1 MVMLIASI
9 VSLVLIVAIYLFIT
23 VFGIRFKHNSY
34 ELITGNPRL
43 LKVVG
48 HVFIAI
54 GVAFVGLSFIDIFK
68 TAAPSGLVAGDLF
81 AFIGLVFFYCFIFQ
95 FEAIKGGSIFLLR
108 FIKVKEIQIK
118 DIAFINPIFS
128 GYIFT
133 CKDGSTFSIS
143 AKTFRVKEFIE
154 MVEKRMEN
162 NSSTE
167 ERVSKDESS
176 IQKTSLSQI
185 GKEIRNMIPSIKKNS
200 RYLFIVLAV
209 LFLMTTG
216 VLAVLGVMQSNR
228 FLLIFAILCCLVGM
242 VPALINAFTTD
253 KRYENDLKQD
263 DEYLGKK
270 YLFLSK
276 DVKGSAKRRF
286 KSNLVSG
293 AIATICLVLM
303 AVVTG
308 IISSLQNPVE
318 KEDLV
323 YVTGEF
329 EYTRSVR
336 DDYAIGLKGNPVE
349 YRISGVELKETDS
362 SFRDELH
369 VGDTIYLYVDGTK
382 ENVSFSYQDK
392 TAWNY
397 AYVLK
402 TDSKT
407 YLDYEGYLRANESNR
422 LLGYVICYVSAGA
435 SPLSLGIIVVA
446 YVKYKSDAKK
456 ETLEL

>member
-34 ELITGNPRL
+34 ELITGNPRWPML
-43 LKVVG
+43 VG
-48 HVFIAI
+48 HVFITI
-54 GVAFVGLSFIDIFK
+54 GVAFVGLSFIDILES
-68 TAAPSGLVAGDLF
+68 AAPTCLVGGDFL
-81 AFIGLVFFYCFIFQ
+81 AFIGLAFFYSFIFQ

-133 CKDGSTFSIS
+133 CKDGSAFSIS
-143 AKTFRVKEFIE
+143 AKTLRVKEFIE

-167 ERVSKDESS
+167 EQVSKDESS
-176 IQKTSLSQI
+176 VQKTSLSQI

-200 RYLFIVLAV
+200 RYLFIVLAA

-242 VPALINAFTTD
+242 VPALIITFTTD

-286 KSNLVSG
+286 KNNLVSG
-293 AIATICLVLM
+293 IITVICLVLM

-318 KEDLV
+318 KEDIV

-329 EYTRSVR
+329 EYARNVR

-349 YRISGVELKETDS
+349 YRISSIELHETDR
-362 SFRDELH
+362 SFKEELH
-369 VGDTIYLYVDGTK
+369 AGDTVYLYVDGTR
-382 ENVSFSYQDK
+382 ENASISYQDK
-392 TAWNY
+392 TAWNF
-397 AYVLK
+397 AYVFK

-407 YLDYEGYLRANESNR
+407 YLSYEGYLRANESNR
-422 LLGYVICYVSAGA
+422 RLGVIMCYVCSGVAA
-435 SPLSLGIIVVA
+435 LSLGAIVVA

-456 ETLEL
+456 ERIEL